1 MPLTY
6 HSLTHS
12 LTHHSTY
19 LLVPLITRILR
30 GYASHSVH
38 ILAVV
43 TTAYHSSFDIYNLLV
58 YTTYTTFKVVFDGI
72 ADGESDPRKR
82 ALLRAKEA
90 TRKQGQSGSPGSQAG
105 SPGSPGS
112 QAVRQSGSQAVR

>member
-12 LTHHSTY
+12 LTHHST

-43 TTAYHSSFDIYNLLV
+43 TTAYHSAFDIYNLLV